1 MSQNT
6 DTEFTDSKFY
16 SNFKTSTDSQIGE
29 IRFVINIVNLF
40 NFSPTQASSVL
51 AIIYLILSYISFED
65 VSRCVHLLSCN
76 RSFHLYCHGNFK
88 YPASRDHNYSD
99 SVVEI

>member
-51 AIIYLILSYISFED
+51 AIIVLDSFVYIF
-65 VSRCVHLLSCN
+65 RGCFTLCT
-76 RSFHLYCHGNFK
+76 FTFM
-88 YPASRDHNYSD
+88 
-99 SVVEI
+99 